1 VFGFG
6 RKGSSYKIAKLQ
18 SYQLQITNYKFSM
31 PSTRSIEVLATA
43 ADLFHAAAEEFIG
56 VARTAIGAQG
66 RFTVA
71 LSGGSTPKALYS
83 LLAANYADFAWN
95 RIFLFFGDERHV
107 PPTDPDSNYRMVN
120 ESLLT
125 KIAIPAEN
133 VFRVP
138 AENPDAAAAASD
150 YEARLRRF
158 FELKPGE
165 FPRFDLILLG
175 VGPDG
180 HTASLFPDSPALDE
194 QSRLV
199 VANWVAK
206 FNTHRITFTFPV
218 LNRSAEVMFMA
229 SGADKAD
236 MLHKV
241 LEAKN
246 TPPLPSQRVQPSDG
260 KLLWMLDEAAAA
272 KLTR

>member
-1 VFGFG
+1 
-6 RKGSSYKIAKLQ
+6 
-18 SYQLQITNYKFSM
+18 M
-31 PSTRSIEVLATA
+31 PSTRSIEVLANA
-43 ADLFHAAAEEFIG
+43 SALFHAAAEEFIRA
-56 VARTAIGAQG
+56 ARTAIGAQG

-83 LLAANYADFAWN
+83 LLATNYADFAWN
-95 RIFLFFGDERHV
+95 RVFLFFGDERHV
-107 PPTDPDSNYRMVN
+107 PPTDPESNYRMVH
-120 ESLLT
+120 ESLLS

-138 AENPDAAAAASD
+138 AENPNADAAASE
-150 YEARLRRF
+150 YEAQIRRF
-158 FELKPGE
+158 FEVKSGELKPEE

-175 VGPDG
+175 IGPDG
-180 HTASLFPDSPALDE
+180 HTASLFPDSAALNE
-194 QSRLV
+194 QTRLV

-218 LNRSAEVMFMA
+218 LNRAAEVLFMA

-236 MLHKV
+236 MLRQV
-241 LEAKN
+241 LEGKN
-246 TPPLPSQRVQPSDG
+246 TPPLPSQRVQPADG

-272 KLTR
+272 KLSR

>member
-1 VFGFG
+1 
-6 RKGSSYKIAKLQ
+6 
-18 SYQLQITNYKFSM
+18 M
-31 PSTRSIEVLATA
+31 PATRSIEVLASA
-43 ADLFHAAAEEFIG
+43 ANLFHAAAEEFIR
-56 VARTAIGAQG
+56 VARAAIGAQG

-83 LLAANYADFAWN
+83 LLAANYADFAWS

-138 AENPDAAAAASD
+138 AENPDAAAAALD
-150 YEARLRRF
+150 YEAQLRRF
-158 FELKPGE
+158 FELSPGDQPGDRPGE

-175 VGPDG
+175 IGPDG

-218 LNRSAEVMFMA
+218 LNRAAEVMFMA

-236 MLHKV
+236 MLRQV
-241 LEAKN
+241 LEGKS

>member
-1 VFGFG
+1 
-6 RKGSSYKIAKLQ
+6 
-18 SYQLQITNYKFSM
+18 M
-31 PSTRSIEVLATA
+31 PSTRAIEIVATA
-43 ADLFHAAAEEFIG
+43 ADLFHVAAEEFVRVG
-56 VARTAIGAQG
+56 RAAIGAQG

-125 KIAIPAEN
+125 KIAIPPEN

-138 AENPDAAAAASD
+138 AENPDASAAASD
-150 YEARLRRF
+150 YEAQLRRF
-158 FELKPGE
+158 FELQSGDQPGDQPGDRPGE

-175 VGPDG
+175 MGPDG

-206 FNTHRITFTFPV
+206 FNSHRITFTFPV
-218 LNRSAEVMFMA
+218 LNRAAEVMFLA

-236 MLHKV
+236 MVHQV
-241 LEAKN
+241 LEGKS
-246 TPPLPSQRVQPSDG
+246 TPPLPSQRVHPSDG

>member
-1 VFGFG
+1 
-6 RKGSSYKIAKLQ
+6 
-18 SYQLQITNYKFSM
+18 M
-31 PSTRSIEVLATA
+31 PSARSIEVLANA
-43 ADLFHAAAEEFIG
+43 VDLYHAAAEEFVG
-56 VARTAIGAQG
+56 VGRAAIGAQG

-83 LLAANYADFAWN
+83 LLASNYANFAWN

-107 PPTDPDSNYRMVN
+107 PPTDPESNYRMVQ
-120 ESLLT
+120 ESLLS
-125 KIAIPAEN
+125 KITIPAEN

-138 AENPDAAAAASD
+138 AENPDAAAAAAD
-150 YEARLRRF
+150 YEAQIRRF
-158 FELKPGE
+158 FEIKPGE

-175 VGPDG
+175 MGPDG
-180 HTASLFPDSPALDE
+180 HTASLFPDSEALNE

-218 LNRSAEVMFMA
+218 LNRAAEVMFLA
-229 SGADKAD
+229 SGPDKAD
-236 MLHKV
+236 MLHQV
-241 LEAKN
+241 LETKI
-246 TPPLPSQRVQPSDG
+246 TPPLPSQRVEPTDG

-272 KLTR
+272 TLTR

>member
-1 VFGFG
+1 
-6 RKGSSYKIAKLQ
+6 
-18 SYQLQITNYKFSM
+18 M
-31 PSTRSIEVLATA
+31 PSTRAIEVLATA
-43 ADLFHAAAEEFIG
+43 ADLFHAAAEEF
-56 VARTAIGAQG
+56 VRAARTAIGAQG

-83 LLAANYADFAWN
+83 LLATNYAGFAWN
-95 RIFLFFGDERHV
+95 RIFLFFGDERL
-107 PPTDPDSNYRMVN
+107 N

-138 AENPDAAAAASD
+138 AENPDAAAAASE
-150 YEARLRRF
+150 YEAQVRRF
-158 FELKPGE
+158 FEIKSGE

-175 VGPDG
+175 LGPDG
-180 HTASLFPDSPALDE
+180 HTASLFPDSPALNE
-194 QSRLV
+194 ESRLV

-206 FNTHRITFTFPV
+206 FNAHRITFTFPV
-218 LNRSAEVMFMA
+218 LNRAAEVMFLV

-236 MLHKV
+236 MVRQV
-241 LEAKN
+241 LEGKN

-260 KLLWMLDEAAAA
+260 KLLWMLDESAAA

>member
-1 VFGFG
+1 
-6 RKGSSYKIAKLQ
+6 
-18 SYQLQITNYKFSM
+18 M
-31 PSTRSIEVLATA
+31 PSTRSIEVFATA
-43 ADLFHAAAEEFIG
+43 ADLFHAAAEEFVRAG
-56 VARTAIGAQG
+56 RAAIGAQG

-71 LSGGSTPKALYS
+71 LAGGSTPKALYS
-83 LLAANYADFAWN
+83 LLAANYADFAWS
-95 RIFLFFGDERHV
+95 RVFLFFGDERHV
-107 PPTDPDSNYRMVN
+107 LPSDSESNYRMVK
-120 ESLLT
+120 ESLLA

-138 AENPDAAAAASD
+138 AENPDASAAAAE
-150 YEARLRRF
+150 YEVEVRRF
-158 FELKPGE
+158 FGLWSDQPKE

-175 VGPDG
+175 MGPDG

-218 LNRSAEVMFMA
+218 LNHAGEVMFLA
-229 SGADKAD
+229 SGPDKAD
-236 MLHKV
+236 MLHQV
-241 LEAKN
+241 LEGRN

>member
-1 VFGFG
+1 
-6 RKGSSYKIAKLQ
+6 
-18 SYQLQITNYKFSM
+18 M

-43 ADLFHAAAEEFIG
+43 ADLFHAAAEEF
-56 VARTAIGAQG
+56 VRAARTAIGAQG

-83 LLAANYADFAWN
+83 LLASNYADFVWN
-95 RIFLFFGDERHV
+95 RVFLFFGDERHV
-107 PPTDPDSNYRMVN
+107 PPTDPESNYRMVE
-120 ESLLT
+120 ESLLA
-125 KIAIPAEN
+125 KIKPAIPPEN

-138 AENPDAAAAASD
+138 AENPDAATAAAD
-150 YEARLRRF
+150 YEAQLRRF
-158 FELKPGE
+158 FELRSGE
-165 FPRFDLILLG
+165 LPRFDLILLG
-175 VGPDG
+175 LGPDG
-180 HTASLFPDSPALDE
+180 HTASLFPDSAALDE

-218 LNRSAEVMFMA
+218 LNRAAEVMFLV
-229 SGADKAD
+229 SGADKAE
-236 MLHKV
+236 MLHQV
-241 LEAKN
+241 LEVKN
-246 TPPLPSQRVQPSDG
+246 APPLPSQRVEPSDG